1 MDWKVD
7 GGDGGGAGARA
18 WLSRKT
24 RKRPRGRRV
33 EAKSPGRRLKKWLTV
48 HVQVTTVKKAE
59 TESKLIQIC
68 VSCFSITE
76 SIETIIVDCL

>member
-7 GGDGGGAGARA
+7 RGDGGGGAGVRA

-48 HVQVTTVKKAE
+48 QVTAVKKEE